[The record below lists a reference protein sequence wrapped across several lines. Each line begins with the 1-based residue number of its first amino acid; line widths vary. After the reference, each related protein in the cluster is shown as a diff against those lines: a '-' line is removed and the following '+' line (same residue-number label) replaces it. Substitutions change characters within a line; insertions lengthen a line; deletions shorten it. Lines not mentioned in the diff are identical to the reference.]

1 MDGPRFTPRGQS
13 ALPRVLTSCG
23 LFWAW
28 TRRSRAFCCIKATME
43 RKSNALKR
51 ESHSHE
57 NAQFN
62 RVHVDLCLCR
72 DQGRS
77 HRHRQLGS
85 SVGHS
90 LAIRRARARA
100 APAHARPNIAAAL
113 RCSARQASRRRP
125 RRHAS
130 FEPVA
135 TLEYVPAR
143 DKRFAAREAAIFG
156 LVAVLMFRPCAES
169 ADFTC
174 ASAGRCHKQTILSID
189 RPVFC

>member
-77 HRHRQLGS
+77 HRHWQLGS

-90 LAIRRARARA
+90 LAIGRAPARA

-130 FEPVA
+130 FELVA
-135 TLEYVPAR
+135 ALMVGGTSGRHGARAFVIVAR
-143 DKRFAAREAAIFG
+143 DVRIPMACPQLSSGRS
-156 LVAVLMFRPCAES
+156 LLMP
-169 ADFTC
+169 T
-174 ASAGRCHKQTILSID
+174 ASPLWD
-189 RPVFC
+189 RR